1 MDVTRKMQPDL
12 LEALLAHWPDN
23 LSGLCA
29 FELGLSGGLDSMVLL
44 SLLARARQQRP
55 QLRLSAVHVHHGL
68 NAAADHWALHCQQVC
83 QQLEVPLRVVRVA
96 VSRSAGESLEA
107 QARQQRYAVYAQ
119 SAAEVLVLAHH
130 LDDQSETVLLQL
142 LRGGGV
148 RALSGMPVVRRLG
161 ALQLWRPLL
170 GFTRQQLEQYAVVQ
184 GLVWV
189 EDDSNADIA
198 YRRNLLRHRIMPLLQ
213 QHVPSYRQQLERSAW
228 HMAQASQLVDEVAAA
243 DLASCTTGAAL
254 DVERL
259 LSLSPVRQGFL
270 LMAWLRHLGQSQ
282 VAPEQLQEFLRQ
294 LHVAA
299 AASQPCLQLP
309 ELVVVRY
316 RQQLHAV
323 PVRPTQ
329 SATVLRFDASQPV
342 SRQPGWGGCLRWV
355 RGGGLSL
362 PSLAGDLQLRPRQG
376 GEVLQQPVGR
386 KPVKKLLQEAGIPPL
401 LRRQWPLLYA
411 ADGRL
416 LALPGVV
423 VASDCFSA
431 EGYWPEWL
439 PGLDH

>member
-1 MDVTRKMQPDL
+1 MQPDL
-12 LEALLAHWPDN
+12 LKALLAHWPDN

-44 SLLARARQQRP
+44 SLLARARQYRP
-55 QLRLSAVHVHHGL
+55 LLRLSAVHVHHGL
-68 NAAADHWALHCQQVC
+68 NAAADDWVLHCQEVC
-83 QQLEVPLRVVRVA
+83 RQLDVPLRVARVA
-96 VSRSAGESLEA
+96 VSRAAGESLEA
-107 QARQQRYAVYAQ
+107 RARQQRYEVYAQ

-148 RALSGMPVVRRLG
+148 RALSGMPALRSLES
-161 ALQLWRPLL
+161 LQLWRPLL
-170 GFTRQQLEQYAVVQ
+170 GFTRQQLEQYAAEQ
-184 GLVWV
+184 GVSWV
-189 EDDSNADIA
+189 DDDSNADIT

-213 QHVPSYRQQLERSAW
+213 QHVPSYRQQLGRSAW

-243 DLASCTTGAAL
+243 DLASCAIGAAL
-254 DVERL
+254 DVARV

-270 LMAWLRHLGQSQ
+270 LMAWLRRLGQSQ

-294 LHVAA
+294 LHMAA

-309 ELVVVRY
+309 ELAVVRY

-323 PVRPTQ
+323 PVLPPQ
-329 SATVLRFDASQPV
+329 SACALRFDPAQPV
-342 SRQPGWGGCLRWV
+342 CRQPGWGGSLRWV
-355 RGGGLSL
+355 QQGGLTL
-362 PSLAGDLQLRPRQG
+362 QSLAGDLQLRPRLG
-376 GEVLQQPVGR
+376 GEVLQQAVGR
-386 KPVKKLLQEAGIPPL
+386 KSVKKLLQEAGIPPL

-416 LALPGVV
+416 LALPGVA
-423 VASDCFSA
+423 VASDCFSPD
-431 EGYWPEWL
+431 GYWPEWQ
-439 PGLDH
+439 PGLND

>member
-1 MDVTRKMQPDL
+1 MQPDL
-12 LEALLAHWPDN
+12 LDALLAHWPDN

-44 SLLARARQQRP
+44 SLLTRARQYRP

-68 NAAADHWALHCQQVC
+68 NAAADDWVLHCQEVC
-83 QQLEVPLRVVRVA
+83 RQLDVPLRVARVV
-96 VSRSAGESLEA
+96 VSRAAGESLEA
-107 QARQQRYAVYAQ
+107 QARQQRYVVYAQ
-119 SAAEVLVLAHH
+119 STAEVLVLAHH

-148 RALSGMPVVRRLG
+148 RALSGIPALRSLEH
-161 ALQLWRPLL
+161 LQLWRPLL
-170 GFTRQQLEQYAVVQ
+170 GFTRQQLERYASEQ
-184 GLVWV
+184 GLSWV

-213 QHVPSYRQQLERSAW
+213 QHVPSYRQQLGRTAW

-254 DVERL
+254 DVERV
-259 LSLSPVRQGFL
+259 LSFSPVRQGFL
-270 LMAWLRHLGQSQ
+270 LMAWLRSMGQSQ

-294 LHVAA
+294 LRVAA
-299 AASQPCLQLP
+299 VASQPCLQLP

-316 RQQLHAV
+316 RQLLHAV
-323 PVRPTQ
+323 PVLPSL
-329 SATVLRFDASQPV
+329 SACALRFDPERPV
-342 SRQPGWGGCLRWV
+342 CRLSDWGGSLRWV
-355 RGGGLSL
+355 RRGGLTLQSL
-362 PSLAGDLQLRPRQG
+362 VGDLQLRPRLG
-376 GEVLQQPVGR
+376 GEVLQQAVGR

-416 LALPGVV
+416 LALPGVA
-423 VASDCFSA
+423 VASDCFSRD
-431 EGYWPEWL
+431 GYWPEWQL
-439 PGLDH
+439 GLEG

>member
-1 MDVTRKMQPDL
+1 MQPDL

-29 FELGLSGGLDSMVLL
+29 FEVGLSGGLDSMVLL
-44 SLLARARQQRP
+44 SLLARARQYRP
-55 QLRLSAVHVHHGL
+55 QLQLSAVHVHHGL
-68 NAAADHWALHCQQVC
+68 NTAADDWVLHCQEVC
-83 QQLEVPLRVVRVA
+83 RQLEVPLRVVRVA
-96 VSRSAGESLEA
+96 VSRVAGESLEA

-148 RALSGMPVVRRLG
+148 RALSGMPSLRKLG
-161 ALQLWRPLL
+161 TLQLWRPLL
-170 GFTRQQLEQYAVVQ
+170 GLTRQQLEHYAAVQ
-184 GLVWV
+184 GLGWV
-189 EDDSNADIA
+189 DDDSNADIA

-213 QHVPSYRQQLERSAW
+213 QHVPSYRQQLGRSAW
-228 HMAQASQLVDEVAAA
+228 HMAQVSQLVDEVAAA
-243 DLASCTTGAAL
+243 DLVSCMMGTAL
-254 DVERL
+254 DVERM
-259 LSLSPVRQGFL
+259 LSLSAVRQGFL
-270 LMAWLRHLGQSQ
+270 LMAWLRSLGQAQ

-294 LHVAA
+294 LRVAA

-309 ELVVVRY
+309 ALAVVRY

-323 PVRPTQ
+323 PVLPQRSTLALQFDPTQ
-329 SATVLRFDASQPV
+329 QTYRP
-342 SRQPGWGGCLRWV
+342 PGWGGCLCWV
-355 RGGGLSL
+355 PCGGLTL
-362 PSLAGDLQLRPRQG
+362 QSLAGDLQLRPRQG
-376 GEVLQQPVGR
+376 GEVLQQAIGR

-416 LALPGVV
+416 LALPGVA
-423 VASDCFSA
+423 VASDCFSP
-431 EGYWPEWL
+431 EGYWPDWQ
-439 PGLDH
+439 PGLEDEKKAPR